1 MEETSLQ
8 LTGFND
14 ITRTYRHI
22 FLSPHFDD
30 VVYACGGTLGVQ
42 VSCGL
47 HPLVVTVFG
56 GIPSSNLQ
64 LSPLGG
70 AQMLRNP
77 LNTSIPPSSLQLSP
91 LAAQIHREMGA
102 KAGEGIGSV
111 IEKRRKEDA
120 VALDYL
126 QVDYLWLDYLDAI
139 YRGTPA
145 YYTTKDQLI
154 GGEVNPADSWI
165 DKQLAQDLLTLQ
177 ERLPDTVWY
186 APLGI
191 GRHVDHQL
199 VCSAADRL
207 VQRGVK
213 VCFYEDFPYV
223 LKEGAREARLNELG
237 GAFEPA
243 LVEMSEML
251 PLRIEASDLY
261 ASQIEPNFGDATTM
275 HRVMGQY
282 THGIR
287 PVETVHLERYWTP
300 R

>member
-8 LTGFND
+8 LTSFND

-47 HPLVVTVFG
+47 HTLVITVFG
-56 GIPSSNLQ
+56 GIPPSN
-64 LSPLGG
+64 S
-70 AQMLRNP
+70 
-77 LNTSIPPSSLQLSP
+77 QLSP

-102 KAGEGIGSV
+102 KAGEGVGSV
-111 IEKRRKEDA
+111 MEKRRKEDA

-154 GGEVNPADSWI
+154 GGEVNSADSWI

-275 HRVMGQY
+275 HRVMRQY